1 MYSAPPAKSSTATC
15 ATCGGAIP
23 ADVPFGQCPK
33 CLIGLG
39 LSCKADPDEGPPV
52 PFSIVEA
59 EGDFDYEL
67 LERIGRGG
75 MGLVY
80 RARQRSLN
88 RIVAV
93 KVMAA
98 GEFASPAALAR
109 FRREAETAAKLD
121 HPNIVAIIEVGENNT
136 TPFLVMRLVQ
146 GDSLAGC
153 FSDFALPDQTAV
165 VGEHQAQIRIARLIS
180 TVARAVDYAHRRGV
194 LHRDLKPSNIL
205 LDADGNPHLTDFGIA
220 KCLEDEA
227 GITQTSELLGTLSYM
242 APEQAAGKRVSRGAD
257 IYSLGAIL
265 FELLTGQPPF
275 SGPKMEVLR
284 QVLEEDPPKPRVLNR
299 TVDRDLATICMKCLD
314 KHPVRRYHS
323 ALELAE
329 DLERWLRHDTILAR
343 QAGPLLRLQ
352 RWTFR
357 NPAVATL
364 LVSLSVGI
372 AVSLILLARANEEK
386 MRKSIALDI
395 LRTESARQLQEIW
408 ASASSSFRIKSETL
422 AAMAGMEVT
431 VLTDFEDRFTIGLV
445 SQGNPLDRVLR
456 AAPVFRELE
465 HSMSA
470 LHETPVRM
478 DLSLYKAQTNAIDD
492 LVKGRVD
499 FAQLNPLAFLRAREL
514 ARGIRPLVI
523 ILPEPGVND
532 AAIIFTRK
540 NTGIRSLAQLRGKS
554 FLLGSSDSTLSFWTK
569 VNLVGADVRSSH
581 LARYR
586 YIDQFHDITPSGGT
600 TPGIALGNPFS
611 AMTPVEAVIAGFYDA
626 SVVTEKRFRE
636 VAAEQEL
643 VALARFPDSGDLLVA
658 RENLP
663 QETAA
668 RFQRALLGLTD
679 SATHG
684 SIFNTSARFKKAS
697 DEDYREIH
705 SRLSAEAAF
714 NQ

>member
-1 MYSAPPAKSSTATC
+1 
-15 ATCGGAIP
+15 
-23 ADVPFGQCPK
+23 
-33 CLIGLG
+33 
-39 LSCKADPDEGPPV
+39 
-52 PFSIVEA
+52 
-59 EGDFDYEL
+59 
-67 LERIGRGG
+67 

-121 HPNIVAIIEVGENNT
+121 HPNIVAIIEVGENNAS
-136 TPFLVMRLVQ
+136 PYLVMRLVQ
-146 GDSLAGC
+146 GDSLARRL
-153 FSDFALPDQTAV
+153 SDFAFPDQIQKI
-165 VGEHQAQIRIARLIS
+165 GENQAQVRIARLIS
-180 TVARAVDYAHRRGV
+180 IVARAVDYAHRRGV

-205 LDADGNPHLTDFGIA
+205 LDADGTPHLTDFGIA

-227 GITQTSELLGTLSYM
+227 GITQTAELLGTLSYM

-284 QVLEEDPPKPRVLNR
+284 QVLEEEPRNPRLLNR
-299 TVDRDLATICMKCLD
+299 AINRDLATICLKCLD
-314 KHPVRRYHS
+314 KQPIRRYHS

-329 DLERWLRHDTILAR
+329 DLERWLRHETILAR

-372 AVSLILLARANEEK
+372 AVSLLLLARANEEK
-386 MRKSIALDI
+386 HRKSIALDI

-408 ASASSSFRIKSETL
+408 DSENSSFRIKSETL

-431 VLTDFEDRFTIGLV
+431 VLTVFEDRFTIGLV

-456 AAPVFRELE
+456 ATPVFHKLE

-470 LHETPVRM
+470 PNETPVRM
-478 DLSLYKAQTNAIDD
+478 DLALYKVHTNAIDD
-492 LVKGRVD
+492 LVQGKVD

-514 ARGIRPLVI
+514 ASGIRPLLA

-540 NTGIRSLAQLRGKS
+540 NTGIRSLAELRGKS
-554 FLLGSSDSTLSFWTK
+554 FLLGATDSTLTFWTK
-569 VNLVGADVRSSH
+569 VNLVGADVRASH

-586 YIDQFHDITPSGGT
+586 YIDQFQDITSAGKRS
-600 TPGIALGNPFS
+600 PGIALGNPFS

-626 SVVTEKRFRE
+626 SVVPEKRFRE

-643 VALARFPDSGDLLVA
+643 VALARFPDNGDLLVA

-663 QETAA
+663 EETAM

-679 SATHG
+679 SETRG
-684 SIFNTSARFKKAS
+684 SIFSTSARFKKAS
-697 DEDYREIH
+697 DEDYREIL

-714 NQ
+714 EQ